1 MSVLLCA
8 VISAAFT
15 FMGRVGAQEVKFID
29 LTSAEPKITIRTPPS
44 SGQQVKRNPD
54 GSYTI
59 QGFSQAV
66 VIGDCGVGAND
77 PHALKATVTWIDRL
91 SYAEGDFMEWEVEIM
106 NVGTVPMT
114 LAASPNLS
122 NLQPLD
128 ASVPFSYEETGV
140 TLSVRT
146 EYGCTDLAHVSI
158 YGSDAQPDTIV
169 VLKVGEWARLR
180 ARSKVELPRIGTD
193 QTLHGEAV
201 ARFWLRHGE
210 VTPAPGTYGTRLMN
224 QCPRASDGPGPQ
236 MEIVRKKSAN

>member
-1 MSVLLCA
+1 MRVLLCA

-128 ASVPFSYEETGV
+128 ASVPFSYEETGLGFQFV
-140 TLSVRT
+140 MNIVWSIWRT
-146 EYGCTDLAHVSI
+146 CQFT
-158 YGSDAQPDTIV
+158 
-169 VLKVGEWARLR
+169 
-180 ARSKVELPRIGTD
+180 
-193 QTLHGEAV
+193 V
-201 ARFWLRHGE
+201 AIH
-210 VTPAPGTYGTRLMN
+210 TPALSWSSRS
-224 QCPRASDGPGPQ
+224 ASGCD
-236 MEIVRKKSAN
+236 